1 MSMLIGHDWAIDLL
15 VQQQD
20 NDHTPQSL
28 LIAGPPNI
36 GKSTLAR
43 FFMQRLHCEKID
55 AEKIDAEK
63 TDAEKTDAEKT
74 GAPEKPCN
82 DCIACRKVLHGNHPD
97 LFIFD
102 EEGSLKIETIRTLQR
117 MLSLSAVESRHRV
130 AILCNFEQATI
141 SASNALLKTLEEPA
155 KDVVIILTASD
166 PGALL
171 PTITS
176 RCQILT
182 LRPLPSKQ
190 VLNALQTHWQVES
203 TQAKLLAQ
211 LATGRLGWA
220 VRAIE
225 DSELLTRRQQYL
237 EDLLK
242 LLSSSRT
249 ERLNYAHK
257 LSQDVVKLKEALI
270 FWITLSR
277 DLLLIKTNCQTPII
291 NLDWH
296 DPLEKLSKQLT
307 ITQVRTMVSRLR
319 KTLTNLDRN
328 VNPRLNLEVSL
339 LKLPFTR

>member
-1 MSMLIGHDWAIDLL
+1 MSMLIGHDWALDLL

-20 NDHTPQSL
+20 SDQTPQSL

-36 GKSTLAR
+36 GKSSLAR
-43 FFMQRLHCEKID
+43 YFMQRLHCEKD
-55 AEKIDAEK
+55 N
-63 TDAEKTDAEKT
+63 
-74 GAPEKPCN
+74 PQEKPCN

-102 EEGSLKIETIRTLQR
+102 EDGSLKIETIRTLQR

-155 KDVVIILTASD
+155 NGVVIILTASD

-190 VLNALQTHWQVES
+190 VLTALQTHWQVEP
-203 TQAKLLAQ
+203 TQAELLAQ

-225 DSELLTRRQQYL
+225 DAELLTRRHQYL
-237 EDLLK
+237 QDLLN
-242 LLSSSRT
+242 LLSANRT
-249 ERLNYAHK
+249 ERLNYAYK
-257 LSQDVVKLKEALI
+257 LSQDVTKLKEALI
-270 FWITLSR
+270 FWITVSR
-277 DLLLIKTNCQTPII
+277 DLMLIQTQCQTPII

-307 ITQVRTMVSRLR
+307 ISQVRVMVARLR